1 VPPTAPGPGGSARL
15 VDAHVHLHAC
25 FDLPTCLDAAAA
37 NVRQASL
44 RHGYGKT
51 ATGCLLLTEAS
62 GMDEFGRLR
71 RLAEGGS
78 GSTEGALAGTGWSV
92 LSTAEPGSI
101 LARHDSGPRL
111 FIMAG
116 RQIATTDGLE
126 VLALLTME
134 RFEQPVDLP
143 GAIAEVHAVG
153 AIPVIPWG
161 FGKWS
166 LRRGKLVA
174 RAIRDVARPLFLG
187 DNGGRPRSLPTPR
200 LLRQAAGTGTL
211 ILPGSDPLPFPD
223 QQIRVG
229 SRGFI
234 TPLHL
239 DGSTPA
245 RQLGDWLREL
255 RVQPRMY
262 GAGERVGAFARN
274 QVRMQVRKR
283 LS

>member
-1 VPPTAPGPGGSARL
+1 VPQTAPGPGGPALL
-15 VDAHVHLHAC
+15 VDAHVHLHPC
-25 FDLPTCLDAAAA
+25 FDLPIFLDAAAA

-44 RHGYGKT
+44 RHGYGTT

-62 GMDEFGRLR
+62 GVDEFGRLR
-71 RLAEGGS
+71 RLAEAGS
-78 GSTEGALAGTGWSV
+78 GFKEGALARTGWSV
-92 LSTAEPGSI
+92 RSTAEPGSI

-116 RQIATTDGLE
+116 RQIATTEGLE

-134 RFEQPVDLP
+134 RFGQPVDLP
-143 GAIAEVHAVG
+143 GAIAEVHAAD

-161 FGKWS
+161 FGKWT
-166 LRRGKLVA
+166 LRRGKLVT
-174 RAIRDVARPLFLG
+174 RAIRDMPRPLFLG
-187 DNGGRPRSLPTPR
+187 DNGGRPRGLPTPR
-200 LLRQAAGTGTL
+200 LLRQAGDTGIL

-229 SRGFI
+229 GRGFI
-234 TPLHL
+234 TPLLL

-255 RVQPRMY
+255 RVQPQMY